1 MTYTNIASP
10 YTTAGNP
17 DANFNFNRHSWTRF
31 SQDNPNFSKT
41 QFKVALQQLQQAGV
55 LDSSRG
61 YVNEPLRTEI
71 LQGTPGITSDQN
83 PLGQYQGVHGNL
95 GLKSYE
101 AAKGAGWK
109 PQDIYDEIQSGRSGM
124 FMPEGAMN
132 QYYNDLQIERDNA
145 QIARDNEAASAT
157 ATFRAD
163 LLTQQQSAAAEQQRI
178 QEEMAAQAARVKGS
192 SPTGVGGAASI
203 KGSRLSITE
212 SGGRKGTKRFARPTQ
227 YMNTLGM
234 ISGGTG
240 SAGKSPITP

>member
-1 MTYTNIASP
+1 MT
-10 YTTAGNP
+10 GNWGP
-17 DANFNFNRHSWTRF
+17 ANYNFNKHSWTLF
-31 SQDNPNFSKT
+31 NQANPDFSKA
-41 QFKVALQQLQQAGV
+41 QFKVAMQQLQQQGALDNTRGWANEKLKAEV
-55 LDSSRG
+55 LR
-61 YVNEPLRTEI
+61 
-71 LQGTPGITSDQN
+71 GTPGINSDLN
-83 PLGQYQGVHGNL
+83 PLGQFQGTAGNF
-95 GLKSYE
+95 GLKSYN
-101 AAKGAGWK
+101 AAKAAGWA
-109 PQDIYDEIQSGRSGM
+109 PQDIFDEIQSGRSGM
-124 FMPEGAMN
+124 VMPSGALH

-163 LLTQQQSAAAEQQRI
+163 LLAQQQSAAADQQRI

-234 ISGGTG
+234 TSGGTG

>member
-10 YTTAGNP
+10 YTTAGDPN
-17 DANFNFNRHSWTRF
+17 ANFNFNLGSWDRF
-31 SQDNPNFSKT
+31 QQGTSGFNKS

-61 YVNEPLRTEI
+61 YANEKLKAEVLR
-71 LQGTPGITSDQN
+71 GTPGIASDQN
-83 PLGQYQGVHGNL
+83 PLGQYQGTGGNF

-101 AAKGAGWK
+101 AAKAAGWA
-109 PQDIYDEIQSGRSGM
+109 PQDIFDEIQSGRSGM
-124 FMPEGAMN
+124 VMPSGALH
-132 QYYNDLQIERDNA
+132 QYYNDL

-163 LLTQQQSAAAEQQRI
+163 LLAQQQSAAADQQRI

-192 SPTGVGGAASI
+192 SPTGVGEAASI

-234 ISGGTG
+234 TSGGTG